1 MAEPKGPLFHYTSIQ
16 GLIGIITDKKI
27 WATNISHLS
36 DKQELLQARDMF
48 RKAIKVLK
56 KSIDPSP
63 AYAIPP
69 PNYKKNPKIEFL
81 GVIYDFL
88 NLARDL
94 PIFVCSFSEAGDQ
107 LSQWRGYC
115 PNAYGFS
122 IGFDYT
128 GLKNQADRQK
138 FLLKKCVYDKKEQQ
152 NIVDEYIQNQIVPK
166 ISNLKVNTKMGI
178 KALAVFWEILQILP
192 TIKNEHFKEEKEWR
206 LISSV
211 FNTPKGTI
219 KFRPGKTAIIPYCEF
234 ELAEKGKELPV
245 ECIKIGPTPNRD
257 ESLLSL
263 KTLLNKESMSQ
274 RTKVDHS
281 EIPYREI

>member
-16 GLIGIITDKKI
+16 GLIGIITDRKI
-27 WATNISHLS
+27 WATNISHLN
-36 DKQELLQARDMF
+36 DKQELFEARDMF
-48 RKAIKVLK
+48 RQALKALRKRV
-56 KSIDPSP
+56 DPSP
-63 AYAIPP
+63 QPAIRPRDYP
-69 PNYKKNPKIEFL
+69 DNPKIKFL
-81 GVIYDFL
+81 GIIYDFL
-88 NLARDL
+88 DLAQEL
-94 PIFVCSFSEAGDQ
+94 PIFVCSFSEEGDQ

-128 GLKNQADRQK
+128 QLKNQADQQK
-138 FLLKKCVYDKKEQQ
+138 FLVKKCIYKKKEQQ
-152 NIVDEYIQNQIVPK
+152 KIVDEYIQDQIVPRLSDLEGDKK
-166 ISNLKVNTKMGI
+166 IVTK
-178 KALAVFWEILQILP
+178 AFTTFQEILQILP
-192 TIKNEHFKEEKEWR
+192 TIKNGHFKEEKEWR
-206 LISSV
+206 LISSA

-219 KFRPGKTAIIPYCEF
+219 KFRSGKTAIIPYCEF
-234 ELAEKGKELPV
+234 ELAEKGKELPL